1 MFGGEAEEAEEA
13 EEDGENDC
21 GTFSEVCCQKK
32 GEERIKQEAMVKE
45 SFEGHYWEKVND
57 VLRKRVVMV

>member
-1 MFGGEAEEAEEA
+1 MWHFFLSLLSEE
-13 EEDGENDC
+13 
-21 GTFSEVCCQKK
+21 

-45 SFEGHYWEKVND
+45 SFEGHYWEKVNA

>member
-1 MFGGEAEEAEEA
+1 MFGGEAEEDAE
-13 EEDGENDC
+13 DDC

-32 GEERIKQEAMVKE
+32 GRKGSSRTQEAMLKE

>member
-1 MFGGEAEEAEEA
+1 MFGGEAEEAEE
-13 EEDGENDC
+13 DGEDDC
-21 GTFSEVCCQKK
+21 GTFSEVCCQK

-45 SFEGHYWEKVND
+45 SFEGHYWEKVNA